1 MKSKRMISLL
11 LALVLVL
18 SLAPTVLGTEE
29 LTAAVR
35 NGEGKPGESV
45 QVAVQITGN
54 PGISG
59 MSLTVDYNRNVLTLT
74 GAENQKGGSFSPN
87 LEKGILSWL
96 LGRNTTDTGTFFTLT
111 FSIAEN
117 AALGSYPVTLALTDS
132 RADNVVN
139 ENAEAV
145 PMRFVAGTVTV
156 TSGSS
161 GGDGGNTEP
170 SPSPSASPEPTSE
183 PIQEPEDTGKLEKTV
198 EADDGSTTNTVF
210 ESSSDTVINADGS
223 VTDTATEKTTETVTL
238 EDGSVSTT
246 ETVTNSETTTNSV
259 TNDDGSSTETV
270 TSKETVKETVS
281 AEDGS
286 SAVTETVAESS
297 VVTTNVTNADG
308 STTETAATENKE
320 TTTTTVTAEDGSVT
334 TAVTETT
341 HTKTMETTVTAEGKT
356 SGTGTVS
363 TTSTI
368 TAEDGSVTTTK
379 TEGTVVLDTD
389 DKGTVSEVT
398 TAKTTTTAADGSVTE
413 STTVT
418 TSATTTEGSTGTLVK
433 DEAGNILSA
442 EATVSKEAVDNFL
455 TTGEPINVPL
465 NVNPAEDQ
473 ESGVPVSLQLPFF
486 EEEKLPAEIE
496 IQYTGP
502 GIVAYMRNPSG
513 IWTIVKECYRGSLI
527 VPVSGSCEIVIADNT
542 KHFSDVDIENWFYDP
557 VTFVT
562 AREIF
567 NGNGDGTFAP
577 STKMNR
583 AMVAQ
588 ILFNLYRNA
597 KAGDGSVFSDVA
609 KDAWYSDAVGWA
621 AEKGIIMGADGA
633 YRPTEAI
640 TRQDLVTVFYRYAKL
655 TEYNVTIDKGTTL
668 SAYADGSEV
677 SSYAAEAMR
686 WAISIGIV
694 TGYEDGTLRPKDT
707 ASRAEVA
714 AIMQR
719 LIEYAA
725 K

>member
-1 MKSKRMISLL
+1 M
-11 LALVLVL
+11 
-18 SLAPTVLGTEE
+18 
-29 LTAAVR
+29 
-35 NGEGKPGESV
+35 
-45 QVAVQITGN
+45 
-54 PGISG
+54 
-59 MSLTVDYNRNVLTLT
+59 
-74 GAENQKGGSFSPN
+74 
-87 LEKGILSWL
+87 
-96 LGRNTTDTGTFFTLT
+96 
-111 FSIAEN
+111 
-117 AALGSYPVTLALTDS
+117 
-132 RADNVVN
+132 
-139 ENAEAV
+139 
-145 PMRFVAGTVTV
+145 
-156 TSGSS
+156 
-161 GGDGGNTEP
+161 
-170 SPSPSASPEPTSE
+170 
-183 PIQEPEDTGKLEKTV
+183 
-198 EADDGSTTNTVF
+198 
-210 ESSSDTVINADGS
+210 
-223 VTDTATEKTTETVTL
+223 
-238 EDGSVSTT
+238 
-246 ETVTNSETTTNSV
+246 
-259 TNDDGSSTETV
+259 
-270 TSKETVKETVS
+270 
-281 AEDGS
+281 
-286 SAVTETVAESS
+286 
-297 VVTTNVTNADG
+297 
-308 STTETAATENKE
+308 
-320 TTTTTVTAEDGSVT
+320 
-334 TAVTETT
+334 
-341 HTKTMETTVTAEGKT
+341 
-356 SGTGTVS
+356 
-363 TTSTI
+363 
-368 TAEDGSVTTTK
+368 
-379 TEGTVVLDTD
+379 
-389 DKGTVSEVT
+389 
-398 TAKTTTTAADGSVTE
+398 
-413 STTVT
+413 
-418 TSATTTEGSTGTLVK
+418 
-433 DEAGNILSA
+433 
-442 EATVSKEAVDNFL
+442 
-455 TTGEPINVPL
+455 
-465 NVNPAEDQ
+465 
-473 ESGVPVSLQLPFF
+473 
-486 EEEKLPAEIE
+486 
-496 IQYTGP
+496 
-502 GIVAYMRNPSG
+502 AYMRNPSG

-609 KDAWYSDAVGWA
+609 KEAWYSDAVGWA